1 MANLKPQMISKVLI
15 KPSLPTSEHLKT
27 YNLSVLDQLSPHF
40 YLPIVLFYPP
50 PDSGN
55 SSNYTTISSHL
66 KKSLSETLTHYY
78 PFAGRLAPNKDSID
92 CNDEGLDFYEARIE
106 CKISDVLKNPDPETM
121 DLFSPPGMLFNES
134 FQGSPFIVQV
144 TYFSC
149 GGTAIS
155 VSMLHKV
162 TDACALLGF
171 INDWAALA
179 SGSMVSPMFLTQ
191 QVISPYKGEITV
203 PGINLDKNINVVT
216 RRFSFKPSKLS
227 DLKAMVSDDLGK
239 IHSPSRVEVVA
250 ALIYKCAMAA
260 SEAKSGMSR
269 PSMLMQAANMRP
281 RVVPPL
287 PDNCAGNFSWFFSIT
302 TNDEKDKNMTT
313 IISALKKAAQGF
325 SEKFGNGLSADNC
338 YSLICES
345 IEGARKVM
353 RQNQGEIEVYRCS
366 SLCRY
371 PFNLINFGW
380 GRPIWVGTSTSQM
393 KNTFHLLDNPKSGGI
408 EALVTLEE
416 SNMSMFEKV
425 EELLKFAALNS
436 TAIDD

>member
-1 MANLKPQMISKVLI
+1 MASVKPQMISKVLI

-50 PDSGN
+50 PDSDN
-55 SSNYTTISSHL
+55 SSNNTTVSSHL

-216 RRFSFKPSKLS
+216 RRFSFNPSKLS
-227 DLKAMVSDDLGK
+227 DLKTMVSDDLGK

-281 RVVPPL
+281 ELSHHCQIIVL
-287 PDNCAGNFSWFFSIT
+287 EIFLGFSQ
-302 TNDEKDKNMTT
+302 
-313 IISALKKAAQGF
+313 KAAQGF
-325 SEKFGNGLSADNC
+325 SEKFGSGLSADNC

-371 PFNLINFGW
+371 PFNLVNFGW

-416 SNMSMFEKV
+416 SNMSIFEKD

-436 TAIDD
+436 TAIDN